1 MKYIWEEQDIHTGRR
16 VSSWNRAEDYIVG
29 FDPSIHSEKQGGPGK
44 PAFALISLRDGMIV
58 AKDLSRQGLV
68 DHLNKGGYR
77 PNSIH
82 DEDAKNAQPPSYK
95 PAGGAHG

>member
-16 VSSWNRAEDYIVG
+16 VSSWNRAEDYLVG
-29 FDPSIHSEKQGGPGK
+29 YDASIHSEADGK
-44 PAFALISLRDGMIV
+44 PSFALISLIDGMIV
-58 AKDLSRQGLV
+58 AKGMSRQGLV

-82 DEDAKNAQPPSYK
+82 DEDAKNAQPPSCK
-95 PAGGAHG
+95 PAGGVHG